1 MTRNQYYE
9 MAENFYKYAGKEV
22 QYKSLNLYYDI
33 QKNHGKKD
41 ARKYETKTA
50 TLVGVGI
57 EGNTYRFIMVRPGW
71 GRISIHYSDI
81 KFPNE

>member
-1 MTRNQYYE
+1 MTLNQYYE
-9 MAENFYKYAGKEV
+9 MAENFGKYANREV

-41 ARKYETKTA
+41 AKKYETKTA
-50 TLVGVGI
+50 TLIGVGI
-57 EGNTYRFIMVRPGW
+57 EGNTYHFILVKPII
-71 GRISIHYSDI
+71 GRIAIHYRNI